1 MWGKDKTQQNQYNS
15 EAWISM
21 DNHHYRRWNWAPDGS
36 DNANHRG
43 GVRPS
48 MFIRLPTLVHAHVL
62 RAAISGFEAAEQLR
76 LRLRSL
82 RWWRVPCYTAALA
95 RDLKHCSIYQHC
107 TLLPSPSLIRLLLLA
122 VCGHHLIQNWTCYTH
137 FCLGIQSKTNSSQ
150 WSILSLHSSVVIK
163 TNNSLRPYQKI
174 WNMLF
179 RNRSVLHFSGH
190 DNMDSNYQQQQKTI
204 FEPLPAV
211 ISASLLCVC
220 FRRDC
225 LHCTCRDCEGDQKA
239 ASLQA
244 PPLSST
250 SPPLRLSLHH
260 SSTYPKCQSRTG
272 RLPSHQIH
280 LDFH

>member
-1 MWGKDKTQQNQYNS
+1 MVQTMQITVV
-15 EAWISM
+15 AC
-21 DNHHYRRWNWAPDGS
+21 APPCS
-36 DNANHRG
+36 YVCLLLCTR
-43 GVRPS
+43 
-48 MFIRLPTLVHAHVL
+48 TYW
-62 RAAISGFEAAEQLR
+62 AAISGFEAAEQLR

-107 TLLPSPSLIRLLLLA
+107 TLLPSPSLIRLLRLA

-150 WSILSLHSSVVIK
+150 WSVLSLHSSVVIK

-190 DNMDSNYQQQQKTI
+190 DNINSNYQKNTI

-225 LHCTCRDCEGDQKA
+225 LHCTCRDCEDDQKA
-239 ASLQA
+239 ASLRA

-250 SPPLRLSLHH
+250 SPPLLLSLHH
-260 SSTYPKCQSRTG
+260 SSTYPKRQSRTG